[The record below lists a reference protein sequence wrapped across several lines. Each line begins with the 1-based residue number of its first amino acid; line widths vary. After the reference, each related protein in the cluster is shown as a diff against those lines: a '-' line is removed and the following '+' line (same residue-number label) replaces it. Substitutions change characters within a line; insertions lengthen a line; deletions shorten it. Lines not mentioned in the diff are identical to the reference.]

1 FAAGE
6 LSRLLRWRHALTL
19 SDLTRHQA
27 FTARGPRRIAVT
39 GASGFVGAA
48 LVPFLTTGGH
58 EVRGIGRGAGS
69 AVRWDPARG
78 TLDAAGLEGVDTV
91 IHLAG
96 ENVGRRWTA
105 TRRREIVESRVRG
118 TRLLAE
124 TCARLAT
131 KPEVLV
137 SASAI
142 GIYGVRGDEWLDE
155 SSATGDDF
163 LAEVGRAWEDATAPA
178 RDAGIRVVHLRIGIV
193 LNPAGGALAKMLLP
207 FQLGVGGRLGSGR
220 QWMSWISRE
229 DLVGAI
235 HHVLQTPAVQGP
247 VNAVAPAPVTNAEFT
262 RTLARVLRRPALAPV
277 PAVALRALF
286 GEMAQGTV
294 LASQRVRPT
303 VLEASGF
310 RFAHPTLEQALRFE
324 LGA

>member
-1 FAAGE
+1 MPRAG
-6 LSRLLRWRHALTL
+6 SHRTVAP
-19 SDLTRHQA
+19 
-27 FTARGPRRIAVT
+27 GPRPMPRTSCPPV
-39 GASGFVGAA
+39 V
-48 LVPFLTTGGH
+48 
-58 EVRGIGRGAGS
+58 
-69 AVRWDPARG
+69 
-78 TLDAAGLEGVDTV
+78 
-91 IHLAG
+91 HLAG

-105 TRRREIVESRVRG
+105 ARRREIVESRVRG
-118 TRLLAE
+118 TRL
-124 TCARLAT
+124 
-131 KPEVLV
+131 
-137 SASAI
+137 
-142 GIYGVRGDEWLDE
+142 
-155 SSATGDDF
+155 

-235 HHVLQTPAVQGP
+235 HHALQTPSLQGP

-310 RFAHPTLEQALRFE
+310 RFAHPTLAQALRFE
-324 LGA
+324 LGRG

>member
-1 FAAGE
+1 
-6 LSRLLRWRHALTL
+6 
-19 SDLTRHQA
+19 
-27 FTARGPRRIAVT
+27 
-39 GASGFVGAA
+39 
-48 LVPFLTTGGH
+48 
-58 EVRGIGRGAGS
+58 
-69 AVRWDPARG
+69 VRWDPARG
-78 TLDAAGLEGVDTV
+78 MLDAAGLEGVDTV
-91 IHLAG
+91 VHLAG

-105 TRRREIVESRVRG
+105 ARRREIVESRVRG

-124 TCARLAT
+124 SCARLTT

-142 GIYGVRGDEWLDE
+142 GIYGVRGDEWLEE

-235 HHVLQTPAVQGP
+235 HHALQTPSLQGP

-310 RFAHPTLEQALRFE
+310 RFAHPTLAQALRFE
-324 LGA
+324 LGRG